1 MENETKYIVKAFD
14 YDGNFYGY
22 AAKHPEEDDMPY
34 YDDDKSAAI
43 RFDTYSDA
51 DNWIEKYSDSSELEF
66 IIANDYPNEA
76 GLEEVIYQWV
86 GENYGAEEVNN
97 PSWNVEAL
105 ANTIEEFLKNKGA

>member
-1 MENETKYIVKAFD
+1 MAEETKYIIKAFD

-34 YDDDKSAAI
+34 YDDAKANAI
-43 RFDTYSDA
+43 RFDSYADA
-51 DNWIEKYSDSSELEF
+51 DNWIEKYSDTSELEF
-66 IIANDYPNEA
+66 IIVNDYPNEA

-105 ANTIEEFLKNKGA
+105 ANAIEEFLKNK